1 MMVKQVLSPVYW
13 EDSVRTMI
21 DMGVDTFIEVGPGKT
36 LSSFIKK
43 IDKTV
48 TILNVENEK
57 TLEKTVNK
65 LAELNAPA

>member
-1 MMVKQVLSPVYW
+1 MSPVYW

-21 DMGVDTFIEVGPGKT
+21 DLGVDTFIEVGPGKT

-57 TLEKTVNK
+57 TLEKTMKK
-65 LAELNAPA
+65 LAELKALA